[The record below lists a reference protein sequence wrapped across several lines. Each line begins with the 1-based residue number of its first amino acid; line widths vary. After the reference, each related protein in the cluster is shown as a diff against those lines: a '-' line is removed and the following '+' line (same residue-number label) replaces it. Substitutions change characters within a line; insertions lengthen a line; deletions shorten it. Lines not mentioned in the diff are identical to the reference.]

1 MVIQITFTIN
11 STITL
16 PMVDMPS
23 MVETI
28 IPEQLVDEAAG
39 ASAVAFL
46 ALTIPITVVLNLIA
60 SLGVVSAIGA
70 DAGWTVTFVAGS
82 IATELSFLLVGLT
95 YISLRSTFR
104 VPTRLPNQDSLPVL
118 AGGLVLSFATAF
130 MSYVSTDAIFP
141 TIEISPGFTQYTNFV
156 APTTAGIV
164 LAVVLSLAVIG
175 PVEEFFFRG
184 VIQQRLSTSFATGT
198 ATAVASVVFAI
209 FHVYPVLFVSPPLI
223 AVAHMLLYYTLM
235 GVIFGWVYNE
245 TDTLVAPALVHGI
258 FNSTSFV
265 IIAVA

>member
-1 MVIQITFTIN
+1 
-11 STITL
+11 
-16 PMVDMPS
+16 MVDMPS

-28 IPEQLVDEAAG
+28 IPERVANEAAG

-46 ALTIPITVVLNLIA
+46 ALTIPVTVVLTLIA
-60 SLGVVSAIGA
+60 SFGTVSAVGP

-95 YISLRSTFR
+95 YLSYRSTFR
-104 VPTRLPNQDSLPVL
+104 VPIHLPSRDALPVL

-130 MSYVSTDAIFP
+130 ISYASTDAVFP

-175 PVEEFFFRG
+175 PIEEFFFRG

-198 ATAVASVVFAI
+198 ATAVASVVFAM
-209 FHVYPVLFVSPPLI
+209 FHVYPVLFVAPAPA
-223 AVAHMLLYYTLM
+223 AVVHMLLYYTLI
-235 GVIFGWVYNE
+235 GVIFGLVYSE
-245 TDTLVAPALVHGI
+245 TETLVAPALVHGV

-265 IIAVA
+265 VIAMA